1 VTVVRDEKTLLA
13 PSAVEGKAPKLGFD

>member
-1 VTVVRDEKTLLA
+1 VTVVRDEEELLA